1 MQKDNKDIL
10 ATPIMFKDEEIKTLR
25 ALKEQS
31 DKRIAE
37 LEHKCSQYS
46 RLCRQHVN
54 SLQKK
59 NDEIWDL
66 KAKLTEAE
74 KFNKMQD

>member
-1 MQKDNKDIL
+1 MQKDNKEIL
-10 ATPIMFKDEEIKTLR
+10 ATPIMFKDEEIKTLK
-25 ALKEQS
+25 ALN
-31 DKRIAE
+31 DINYKRIAE

-46 RLCRQHVN
+46 RLCRQHVDN
-54 SLQKK
+54 LQKK

-66 KAKLTEAE
+66 KAKLAEAE